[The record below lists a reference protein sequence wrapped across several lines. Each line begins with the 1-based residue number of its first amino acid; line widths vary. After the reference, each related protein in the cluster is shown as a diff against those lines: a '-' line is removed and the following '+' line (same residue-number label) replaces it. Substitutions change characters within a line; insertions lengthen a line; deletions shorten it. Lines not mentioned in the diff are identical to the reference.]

1 MNRFI
6 NTTAFAIAM
15 AIAGSALNSC
25 SLPDNNN
32 DETDAPFTT
41 CPTVERPSLVCNGF
55 NVMPTANV
63 DGSGVATSEDDDNVI
78 FTEND
83 ICYFDVNTRELK
95 FFGEMDSLY
104 KKIGVLAGIEF
115 HLGDKALFSGSC
127 TSASL
132 ICSQIFDDIVLCYG
146 DIDDDGS
153 VRNGYYLLDC
163 YPSWYSDSDVVK
175 ANRAKHA
182 GEWATFIEYLDSK
195 GKLRK

>member
-15 AIAGSALNSC
+15 AIEGSALNSC

-127 TSASL
+127 TSANL